1 MFTFLTEEKNLFWTN
16 KKFVYLIF
24 INKLL
29 WYHPKIMYENIVQQD
44 MNKFLE
50 NVLLTNCR
58 EGCRLWKLDIDH
70 EEISQF
76 RIIVSSLTYWFT
88 IKRNDLCISI
98 EMILRV
104 YSCFVFCLI
113 LFKEELP
120 ELFLSLIGFSSV
132 RCTVC

>member
-1 MFTFLTEEKNLFWTN
+1 
-16 KKFVYLIF
+16 
-24 INKLL
+24 
-29 WYHPKIMYENIVQQD
+29 

-50 NVLLTNCR
+50 NVSLTNCR

-70 EEISQF
+70 EKISQF

-104 YSCFVFCLI
+104 YSCFFVF
-113 LFKEELP
+113 LFFRVELP
-120 ELFLSLIGFSSV
+120 ELFLSLTDFSSV